1 MRSPYPPKRKDSAP
15 ETLMPAESRSR
26 AATTADVPPP
36 TLAVVGAVSEMATP
50 ATVTTSTATRAE
62 ASVSTEPVAVETPT
76 DVPLVVPCWILITLV
91 HNTQPDGDMV
101 AMGTATTSMKVSI
114 ALRKTDTPD
123 AQSNLSAKTAEMLS
137 PNIAD
142 SAACG
147 DAHSISG
154 ASGESDGLQD
164 AIAAEIIAVLE
175 KCSFRVNQR
184 LLLRDLLAT
193 RVASP
198 YLIAPPVAITA
209 VPEALG
215 PSVTVEPSGQ
225 QTQITS
231 STATPSNLSL
241 STPTTS
247 QPIDASSQPPPAMV
261 ATSAAS
267 GKTKSNIFNNSV
279 PPRRRPPIPTLSVM
293 VSKNG
298 SSTNTKP
305 VTETII
311 PPKKLVFPLGRFSC
325 ARQGEIHCAIHAWAA
340 LSHENAVR
348 HLETSALS
356 HFVVTNHERY
366 FVSQD
371 SLGHVVYLSFDPP
384 ERESVRLGVYGTHPL
399 DTVFSNQLQV
409 LLDHRLIEFTAKAVS
424 AVLLRN
430 ASLHSSYM
438 SFLKQSGASR
448 HLTVKFT
455 LPRYIQDVYFYC
467 TIVRQIFLNTQ
478 VLGRVTLGGGGG
490 SAYALGG
497 EKKAAAVK
505 SAAELMHPSSFGY
518 NLLNEGNILAGSRES
533 SAPTSATSSPRQTLL
548 KRPSSVHA
556 DDNNDSFSE
565 PFAGRG
571 PGRKS
576 YAGAVTGGDAANLQG
591 DISTPRKIF
600 GNPIL
605 S

>member
-1 MRSPYPPKRKDSAP
+1 MSV
-15 ETLMPAESRSR
+15 EGRSR
-26 AATTADVPPP
+26 ATTTTDVPPTTP
-36 TLAVVGAVSEMATP
+36 SVAGAVSEMPSPSAT
-50 ATVTTSTATRAE
+50 TNIATRAE
-62 ASVSTEPVAVETPT
+62 ASMSTEAVAAEASHDP
-76 DVPLVVPCWILITLV
+76 PLVVPCWILITLV

-123 AQSNLSAKTAEMLS
+123 AQSNLLAKATDSLT
-137 PNIAD
+137 PNILV
-142 SAACG
+142 SAACR
-147 DAHSISG
+147 DAYSISS

-209 VPEALG
+209 MPESSG
-215 PSVTVEPSGQ
+215 PGATLEPTGHQS
-225 QTQITS
+225 QITP
-231 STATPSNLSL
+231 STATPSNMLI
-241 STPTTS
+241 STPTPS
-247 QPIDASSQPPPAMV
+247 QPVDAPSQPPPAV
-261 ATSAAS
+261 AALA
-267 GKTKSNIFNNSV
+267 KTKSNIFNNSV

-298 SSTNTKP
+298 SSADAKP
-305 VTETII
+305 VTETVV
-311 PPKKLVFPLGRFSC
+311 PPKKLIFPLGRFSC

-438 SFLKQSGASR
+438 SFLKQSGSSR
-448 HLTVKFT
+448 HVTLKFA
-455 LPRYIQDVYFYC
+455 LPRYIQDVYFFC
-467 TIVRQIFLNTQ
+467 TIARQIFLNTH
-478 VLGRVTLGGGGG
+478 VLGRVTLGGGG
-490 SAYALGG
+490 SSALGG

-533 SAPTSATSSPRQTLL
+533 SAPSSATSSPRQTLL

-556 DDNNDSFSE
+556 DDNNDNIPE
-565 PFAGRG
+565 TFAGKVPVR
-571 PGRKS
+571 RS
-576 YAGAVTGGDAANLQG
+576 YAGAVTGGDYANLQG

-600 GNPIL
+600 GNPDL
-605 S
+605 T

>member
-1 MRSPYPPKRKDSAP
+1 MSA
-15 ETLMPAESRSR
+15 AV
-26 AATTADVPPP
+26 ATN
-36 TLAVVGAVSEMATP
+36 
-50 ATVTTSTATRAE
+50 TATRAE
-62 ASVSTEPVAVETPT
+62 ASMSTEAVVVEIPS
-76 DVPLVVPCWILITLV
+76 DLPLVVPCWILITLV

-123 AQSNLSAKTAEMLS
+123 AQSNLSIKTSETLT
-137 PNIAD
+137 PNIAVS
-142 SAACG
+142 SACR
-147 DAHSISG
+147 DAYPISG

-209 VPEALG
+209 EPEAAG
-215 PSVTVEPSGQ
+215 PSATAEPTGQ
-225 QTQITS
+225 QTP
-231 STATPSNLSL
+231 STATPSNLL
-241 STPTTS
+241 IPTPTTS
-247 QPIDASSQPPPAMV
+247 QPADATSQPPPAMA
-261 ATSAAS
+261 ATATAAA
-267 GKTKSNIFNNSV
+267 KTKSNIFNNTV

-298 SSTNTKP
+298 SSTNAKP
-305 VTETII
+305 VVETVI
-311 PPKKLVFPLGRFSC
+311 PPKNLVFPLGRFSC

-430 ASLHSSYM
+430 ASLHTSYM
-438 SFLKQSGASR
+438 SFLKQSGSSR
-448 HLTVKFT
+448 HLTVKFV
-455 LPRYIQDVYFYC
+455 LPRYVQDVYFYC
-467 TIVRQIFLNTQ
+467 TIVRQIFLNTH

-490 SAYALGG
+490 SALGG

-518 NLLNEGNILAGSRES
+518 NLLNENNILAGSRES
-533 SAPTSATSSPRQTLL
+533 SEPSSATSSPRQTLL
-548 KRPSSVHA
+548 KRPSSVHV
-556 DDNNDSFSE
+556 DDKNDGSAE
-565 PFAGRG
+565 PSAGRG
-571 PGRKS
+571 PVRKS
-576 YAGAVTGGDAANLQG
+576 YAGAVTGGDYANHQG

-600 GNPIL
+600 GNHML